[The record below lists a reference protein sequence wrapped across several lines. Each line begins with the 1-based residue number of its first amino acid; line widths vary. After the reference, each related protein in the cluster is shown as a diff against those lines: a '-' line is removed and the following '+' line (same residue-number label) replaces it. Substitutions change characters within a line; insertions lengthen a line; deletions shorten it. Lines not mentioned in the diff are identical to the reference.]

1 MTVATSS
8 SSRTYAI
15 LGTGALGGFYGAQLQ
30 HAGLEV
36 HFLVHRDYEHVCQHG
51 LVVDSPEGNIVLPT
65 VRAYSTVEA
74 MPPCDVVI
82 VALKT
87 TQNHLL
93 PHLLPPLLTEESVV
107 LVLQN
112 GLGIEEQVAAI
123 VGAHRVMGGLCFI
136 CSNKVGPG
144 HIRHLD
150 YKAIAIGDYA
160 PDYRPC
166 GITNRMQAIA
176 HDFER
181 SGIPIECSPDLLLAR
196 WQKLVWNI
204 PFNGLSVVFR
214 ASTQEIMA
222 NPAARTL
229 AQEIIDEVVEG
240 ATACDRPISDEF
252 VQKMIVHTD
261 RMKPYR
267 TSMRVDYDEQR
278 PLEIE
283 TIIGHPLRV
292 AQQAGATLP
301 RIGMLYHQLQ
311 FLDMQNR
318 TMGRVTSDCT

>member
-1 MTVATSS
+1 MAGAAS

-15 LGTGALGGFYGAQLQ
+15 LGTGALGGFYGARLQ
-30 HAGLEV
+30 QAGLDV
-36 HFLVHRDYEHVCQHG
+36 HFLVRSDYEHVRQHG
-51 LVVDSPEGNIVLPT
+51 LIIDSPDGNFTLPT
-65 VRAYSTVEA
+65 VQAYPSVIA

-87 TQNHLL
+87 TQNHQL
-93 PHLLPPLLTEESVV
+93 PQLLPPMLAEDGVV

-123 VGAHRVMGGLCFI
+123 VGEHRVMGGLCFI
-136 CSNKVGPG
+136 CSNKIGPG

-160 PDYRPC
+160 PRYTPC
-166 GITNRMQAIA
+166 GITNRMKAIA
-176 HDFER
+176 KDFER
-181 SGIPIECSPDLLLAR
+181 AGIPIELSADLLLSR

-204 PFNGLSVVFR
+204 PFNGLSVVLQ
-214 ASTQEIMA
+214 ASTQEMMA
-222 NPAARTL
+222 HPASRTL
-229 AQEIIDEVVEG
+229 AEAIIREVVEG
-240 ATACDRPISDEF
+240 ASRCDRLISEDF

-267 TSMRVDYDEQR
+267 TSMKIDYDEKR

-283 TIIGHPLRV
+283 AIIGHPLRV
-292 AQQAGATLP
+292 AQHAGAKLP
-301 RIGMLYHQLQ
+301 LIEMLYRQLQ
-311 FLDMQNR
+311 FLDAR
-318 TMGRVTSDCT
+318 SRSEIYP